1 MSAAVIRSAS
11 RHPHLITTI
20 RDAQADVICL
30 AECDHIFAEP
40 ALGTAPHGRSCL
52 ARSLRANY
60 DAVYRCKVVGA
71 EHGSLVAWRRDR
83 FRLVGACGLRL
94 DDCGD
99 AVETNAAA
107 PEEAAACA
115 ARLEAEG
122 EARRLAS
129 AEGAAEAGG
138 EAGAAATDGSAAAA
152 KRERAPPARGE
163 LPGDALRRGNVGVLA
178 ALAPINCDP
187 SESCRLLVVGCTH
200 LWWQPDQPHV
210 NAAQAVMLRD
220 AAELFAAASV
230 AAVAPTAPAGSEVTA
245 TTVIAADTNRFPA
258 DSAMRILRGDVVPA
272 VPAQLA
278 GSAFAPGA
286 VLAAPSAAPRREAGR
301 GAFSL
306 SLRLR
311 GDGAVAA
318 SGAGEGELPSDT
330 DALPVALPF
339 DAGLTSYLL
348 NGEFASAPTP
358 FPPAAP
364 RAYGKAVPKAAP
376 GGRCLE
382 WPHAAD
388 GGTGADSAARSAW
401 LRGLEGRIRSF
412 GLLPPP
418 APLPGTDRR
427 EASAVVAAAVAAA
440 TRPAD
445 AETAATAPG
454 LGRLSDAYV
463 ASAAAGAW
471 TAPLSVRLTQAAG
484 RAPHLLEALPRTVL
498 DGLGAPSKRKASKAL
513 EQWACKTWADPTG
526 LQLPKAV
533 DLSPAEVDALASR
546 PLFLAPELAPH
557 RGELPDPDPVG
568 APVAT
573 DGPAGYFT
581 NAVPAFSG
589 SLDYILVSGA
599 RAAATPGS
607 GPDAPAGEALAGAA
621 GRSAADAGVG
631 LRPAAASGWRVAGA
645 APLPD
650 AEWALGGLGGMP
662 NAVQASDHLPLLAVL
677 V

>member
-1 MSAAVIRSAS
+1 MAASPPAGGSSGPRPVRLLQWNVLAQGLSRSPALEFVPRAVIRSAS

-258 DSAMRILRGDVVPA
+258 DSAMRILRGDV
-272 VPAQLA
+272 
-278 GSAFAPGA
+278 
-286 VLAAPSAAPRREAGR
+286 
-301 GAFSL
+301 
-306 SLRLR
+306 
-311 GDGAVAA
+311 
-318 SGAGEGELPSDT
+318 
-330 DALPVALPF
+330 
-339 DAGLTSYLL
+339 
-348 NGEFASAPTP
+348 
-358 FPPAAP
+358 
-364 RAYGKAVPKAAP
+364 
-376 GGRCLE
+376 
-382 WPHAAD
+382 
-388 GGTGADSAARSAW
+388 
-401 LRGLEGRIRSF
+401 
-412 GLLPPP
+412 
-418 APLPGTDRR
+418 
-427 EASAVVAAAVAAA
+427 
-440 TRPAD
+440 
-445 AETAATAPG
+445 
-454 LGRLSDAYV
+454 
-463 ASAAAGAW
+463 
-471 TAPLSVRLTQAAG
+471 AAG